1 MFPLLEELDM
11 GLVAFSPLANGLLTK
26 CYTAETRFDVRMD
39 YRAVMPQFQMKSF
52 EQNESL
58 FSLID
63 RLAEKYHAIPSQIA
77 LSWTMN
83 KRPWI
88 IPILGTCH
96 LCRLKENAGA
106 ADVHM
111 TDEKV
116 KEIDIELEMMEMSE
130 VFGGS
135 PIKNN
140 YSIVELL
147 KNVNAMALQQQSLE
161 ILYLWLFLFLL
172 SKRYKSMEECKDIM
186 VIDWATRIPTDAE
199 EEYLSHLFCLGG
211 GC

>member
-1 MFPLLEELDM
+1 
-11 GLVAFSPLANGLLTK
+11 
-26 CYTAETRFDVRMD
+26 MD
-39 YRAVMPQFQMKSF
+39 YRVVMPQFQMKSF

-88 IPILGTCH
+88 IPILGTCY
-96 LCRLKENAGA
+96 LWRLKENAGA

-147 KNVNAMALQQQSLE
+147 KNVNVMAL
-161 ILYLWLFLFLL
+161 
-172 SKRYKSMEECKDIM
+172 
-186 VIDWATRIPTDAE
+186 
-199 EEYLSHLFCLGG
+199 
-211 GC
+211 

>member
-1 MFPLLEELDM
+1 MTDLIRDGKSCTGAFQKLLKSIYVALMQFVPLLLCRTTIRWW
-11 GLVAFSPLANGLLTK
+11 LANTKNVPSPWRTRHGPCGLLATCK
-26 CYTAETRFDVRMD
+26 RAAYECYTAETRFDVRMD

-96 LCRLKENAGA
+96 LCRLKEMLVA
-106 ADVHM
+106 ADCSH
-111 TDEKV
+111 
-116 KEIDIELEMMEMSE
+116 
-130 VFGGS
+130 
-135 PIKNN
+135 
-140 YSIVELL
+140 
-147 KNVNAMALQQQSLE
+147 
-161 ILYLWLFLFLL
+161 
-172 SKRYKSMEECKDIM
+172 
-186 VIDWATRIPTDAE
+186 DW
-199 EEYLSHLFCLGG
+199 
-211 GC
+211 

>member
-1 MFPLLEELDM
+1 
-11 GLVAFSPLANGLLTK
+11 
-26 CYTAETRFDVRMD
+26 MD

-147 KNVNAMALQQQSLE
+147 KKC
-161 ILYLWLFLFLL
+161 
-172 SKRYKSMEECKDIM
+172 KRNGFIAAVAWDSVFM
-186 VIDWATRIPTDAE
+186 VISVFIKQTV
-199 EEYLSHLFCLGG
+199 
-211 GC
+211 

>member
-106 ADVHM
+106 A
-111 TDEKV
+111 E
-116 KEIDIELEMMEMSE
+116 
-130 VFGGS
+130 GAGR
-135 PIKNN
+135 PI
-140 YSIVELL
+140 SGR
-147 KNVNAMALQQQSLE
+147 A
-161 ILYLWLFLFLL
+161 
-172 SKRYKSMEECKDIM
+172 
-186 VIDWATRIPTDAE
+186 
-199 EEYLSHLFCLGG
+199 
-211 GC
+211 

>member
-39 YRAVMPQFQMKSF
+39 YRVVMPQFQMKSF

-106 ADVHM
+106 ADVHRRVCRFDRRRHEM
-111 TDEKV
+111 LAHPAAV
-116 KEIDIELEMMEMSE
+116 QGRKEGNDVADSSAS
-130 VFGGS
+130 G
-135 PIKNN
+135 
-140 YSIVELL
+140 
-147 KNVNAMALQQQSLE
+147 ARA
-161 ILYLWLFLFLL
+161 
-172 SKRYKSMEECKDIM
+172 
-186 VIDWATRIPTDAE
+186 
-199 EEYLSHLFCLGG
+199 
-211 GC
+211 

>member
-1 MFPLLEELDM
+1 
-11 GLVAFSPLANGLLTK
+11 
-26 CYTAETRFDVRMD
+26 MD

-52 EQNESL
+52 EQNES
-58 FSLID
+58 
-63 RLAEKYHAIPSQIA
+63 
-77 LSWTMN
+77 N

-147 KNVNAMALQQQSLE
+147 KNVNAMAL
-161 ILYLWLFLFLL
+161 
-172 SKRYKSMEECKDIM
+172 
-186 VIDWATRIPTDAE
+186 
-199 EEYLSHLFCLGG
+199 
-211 GC
+211 

>member
-39 YRAVMPQFQMKSF
+39 YRVVMPQL
-52 EQNESL
+52 QNESL

-147 KNVNAMALQQQSLE
+147 KNVNAMAL
-161 ILYLWLFLFLL
+161 
-172 SKRYKSMEECKDIM
+172 
-186 VIDWATRIPTDAE
+186 
-199 EEYLSHLFCLGG
+199 
-211 GC
+211 

>member
-1 MFPLLEELDM
+1 MLITDKIQLLKHLQ
-11 GLVAFSPLANGLLTK
+11 GLLRNIGGRP
-26 CYTAETRFDVRMD
+26 E
-39 YRAVMPQFQMKSF
+39 
-52 EQNESL
+52 
-58 FSLID
+58 
-63 RLAEKYHAIPSQIA
+63 QIA

-135 PIKNN
+135 NIKNN

-147 KNVNAMALQQQSLE
+147 KNVNAMAL
-161 ILYLWLFLFLL
+161 
-172 SKRYKSMEECKDIM
+172 
-186 VIDWATRIPTDAE
+186 
-199 EEYLSHLFCLGG
+199 
-211 GC
+211 

>member
-1 MFPLLEELDM
+1 
-11 GLVAFSPLANGLLTK
+11 
-26 CYTAETRFDVRMD
+26 MD

-88 IPILGTCH
+88 IPILGTGH

-147 KNVNAMALQQQSLE
+147 KKCKYNGFIAAVAWDSV
-161 ILYLWLFLFLL
+161 FL
-172 SKRYKSMEECKDIM
+172 
-186 VIDWATRIPTDAE
+186 VISVFIKQTV
-199 EEYLSHLFCLGG
+199 
-211 GC
+211 

>member
-1 MFPLLEELDM
+1 
-11 GLVAFSPLANGLLTK
+11 
-26 CYTAETRFDVRMD
+26 MD

-77 LSWTMN
+77 LSGTMN

-88 IPILGTCH
+88 KPILGTCQ

-106 ADVHM
+106 SDVHM

-135 PIKNN
+135 PRKNN

-147 KNVNAMALQQQSLE
+147 KNVNAMAL
-161 ILYLWLFLFLL
+161 
-172 SKRYKSMEECKDIM
+172 
-186 VIDWATRIPTDAE
+186 
-199 EEYLSHLFCLGG
+199 
-211 GC
+211 

>member
-1 MFPLLEELDM
+1 MGKSCTGAISEAIEEYLRRAHAVCPVIAVQNHYSMMARQYEKCSLSLEELDM

-147 KNVNAMALQQQSLE
+147 KNVNAMAL
-161 ILYLWLFLFLL
+161 
-172 SKRYKSMEECKDIM
+172 
-186 VIDWATRIPTDAE
+186 
-199 EEYLSHLFCLGG
+199 
-211 GC
+211 

>member
-1 MFPLLEELDM
+1 
-11 GLVAFSPLANGLLTK
+11 
-26 CYTAETRFDVRMD
+26 MD
-39 YRAVMPQFQMKSF
+39 YRVVMPQFQMKSF

-88 IPILGTCH
+88 IPILGTCY

-147 KNVNAMALQQQSLE
+147 K
-161 ILYLWLFLFLL
+161 
-172 SKRYKSMEECKDIM
+172 KCKCNGFIAAVAWDSVFM
-186 VIDWATRIPTDAE
+186 VISVFIKQTV
-199 EEYLSHLFCLGG
+199 
-211 GC
+211 

>member
-130 VFGGS
+130 QVQAIDAALVAMPMSEVFGGS
-135 PIKNN
+135 NIKNN

-147 KNVNAMALQQQSLE
+147 KNVNAMAL
-161 ILYLWLFLFLL
+161 
-172 SKRYKSMEECKDIM
+172 
-186 VIDWATRIPTDAE
+186 
-199 EEYLSHLFCLGG
+199 
-211 GC
+211 

>member
-1 MFPLLEELDM
+1 
-11 GLVAFSPLANGLLTK
+11 
-26 CYTAETRFDVRMD
+26 MD
-39 YRAVMPQFQMKSF
+39 YRVVMPQFQMKSF

-88 IPILGTCH
+88 IPILGTWY
-96 LCRLKENAGA
+96 LCRLKESA

-147 KNVNAMALQQQSLE
+147 KNVNAMAL
-161 ILYLWLFLFLL
+161 
-172 SKRYKSMEECKDIM
+172 
-186 VIDWATRIPTDAE
+186 
-199 EEYLSHLFCLGG
+199 
-211 GC
+211 

>member
-1 MFPLLEELDM
+1 
-11 GLVAFSPLANGLLTK
+11 
-26 CYTAETRFDVRMD
+26 MD
-39 YRAVMPQFQMKSF
+39 YRVVMPQFQMKSF

-88 IPILGTCH
+88 IPILGTCY

-135 PIKNN
+135 NIKNN

-147 KNVNAMALQQQSLE
+147 KNVNAMAL
-161 ILYLWLFLFLL
+161 
-172 SKRYKSMEECKDIM
+172 
-186 VIDWATRIPTDAE
+186 
-199 EEYLSHLFCLGG
+199 
-211 GC
+211 

>member
-1 MFPLLEELDM
+1 
-11 GLVAFSPLANGLLTK
+11 
-26 CYTAETRFDVRMD
+26 MD

-147 KNVNAMALQQQSLE
+147 KNVNVMAL
-161 ILYLWLFLFLL
+161 
-172 SKRYKSMEECKDIM
+172 
-186 VIDWATRIPTDAE
+186 
-199 EEYLSHLFCLGG
+199 
-211 GC
+211 

>member
-147 KNVNAMALQQQSLE
+147 K
-161 ILYLWLFLFLL
+161 
-172 SKRYKSMEECKDIM
+172 KCKCNGFIAA
-186 VIDWATRIPTDAE
+186 VA
-199 EEYLSHLFCLGG
+199 
-211 GC
+211 